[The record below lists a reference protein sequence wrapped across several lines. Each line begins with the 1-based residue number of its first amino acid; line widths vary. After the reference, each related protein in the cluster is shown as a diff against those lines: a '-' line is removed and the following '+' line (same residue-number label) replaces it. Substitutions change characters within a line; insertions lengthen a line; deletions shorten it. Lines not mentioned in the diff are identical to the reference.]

1 MIDVIFRLREKNTFL
16 YGTKNFKGEFVMK
29 LSWNWTKQ
37 PVTWGAVVIC
47 NVIGVVAALIEF
59 GCIYGTFESIGEK
72 IGDWLDR
79 IRN

>member
-1 MIDVIFRLREKNTFL
+1 
-16 YGTKNFKGEFVMK
+16 MK

-59 GCIYGTFESIGEK
+59 GCICGTFESIGEK
-72 IGDWLDR
+72 IGDWFDR